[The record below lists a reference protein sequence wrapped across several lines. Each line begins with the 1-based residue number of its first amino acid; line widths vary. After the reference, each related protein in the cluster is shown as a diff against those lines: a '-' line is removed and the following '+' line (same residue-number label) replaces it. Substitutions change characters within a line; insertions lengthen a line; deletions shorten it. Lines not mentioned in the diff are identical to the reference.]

1 MLSISRGTF
10 ALRPYSVSRISARL
24 YAAMGL
30 LLFAV
35 VALGAGALYFV
46 HDTAGVL
53 KSITQKVVV
62 TGKTAND
69 AAVLLERHRRIVQ
82 SSPLDTSN
90 LTALRQRRTAASLI
104 GELRASLDVSPD
116 FDRTMIM
123 PYLERLSRRADI
135 VMLAAGNGNQRTA
148 LAAMPDYDGIAQEVQ
163 KIISSVRDRTITESR
178 TEVARQLAEGR
189 ALTTWAVIALLITL
203 LFSGPL
209 SVAIVR
215 NISRRIDSITSAMRR
230 LAVNDTTVRVPA
242 VDDMDEVGDM
252 ARALRVFRRNAIML
266 FEHSRE
272 IEKLNGWFDIALN
285 NMTRGLSMFDA
296 DGRLVVCNRM
306 YRELYSLPEELVR
319 PGVSMKRFIE
329 HFVSHAGCDPD
340 QMKTACD
347 TWLATHRAAIASG
360 EPFTKTHELSNG
372 RAVVVHI
379 QPLHDGG
386 WVDLHEDVTEKRVV
400 EARIAHLASSDP
412 LTGLANRR
420 NFLERLAWA
429 LAGPAGQTSTV
440 LWLDLDRFKEVNDSH
455 GHPTG
460 DELLKAVA
468 ERLRASLRNCD
479 VIARLGGDEF
489 AVLVHGPAMPRS
501 SAVAL
506 ADRVIGSI
514 GRPYSIFGQQIVI
527 GASAGIA
534 IAPEHGNTPD
544 ALLMKADIALYRAKT
559 NGCGASVL
567 YEESFEQE
575 MKLRRQREAELRNA
589 LAVGGLTLHYQ
600 PIIDLSLGRVTSCEA
615 LMRWNHP
622 EHGMIPPSDFIPLAE
637 EIGLIGAMGDWAVAQ
652 ACRDAKEWPDDVK
665 VAVNLSADQFAGSD
679 LVSTVVAAVA
689 AADIPASR
697 LELEVTETVLLRDNA
712 RTLETLEMLRD
723 IGVGIALDDFGTGYA
738 SLSYLRSFPFT
749 KIKIDQSFVRDLPC
763 RENCVSIVRAVAALA
778 RALDMRTV
786 AEGVE
791 TTDHLELVAAAGC
804 SEVQGYHFSRPVPA
818 TEVPAAIA
826 RCTKLAA
833 VA

>member
-1 MLSISRGTF
+1 MVLSRVRF
-10 ALRPYSVSRISARL
+10 RLRPRTVSRISARL
-24 YAAMGL
+24 YAATGL

-35 VALGAGALYFV
+35 VAVGIGALYFV
-46 HDTAGVL
+46 RDTANVL
-53 KSITQKVVV
+53 TGITQKVVV

-69 AAVLLERHRRIVQ
+69 AALLLERHRRIVQ
-82 SSPLDTSN
+82 SSPLNTN
-90 LTALRQRRTAASLI
+90 HLTALRQRRTAASLI
-104 GELRASLDVSPD
+104 AELSASLDVSPD
-116 FDRTMIM
+116 FDSTMIL

-135 VMLAAGNGNQRTA
+135 VMLAAGNGNQRSA
-148 LAAMPDYDGIAQEVQ
+148 LAAMPDYDGVAQEVQ
-163 KIISSVRDRTITESR
+163 KIIGAVRDRAITETR
-178 TEVARQLAEGR
+178 TDVARQLAEGR
-189 ALTTWAVIALLITL
+189 ALTTWAVIALLVTL

-215 NISRRIDSITSAMRR
+215 NVSRRIDDITSAMRR

-272 IEKLNGWFDIALN
+272 IEKLNAWFDIALN

-306 YRELYSLPEELVR
+306 YRELYNLPEELVR

-329 HFVSHAGCDPD
+329 HFVSRSGIDPA
-340 QMKTACD
+340 QIKTTCS

-360 EPFTKTHELSNG
+360 EPFSKTHELSNG
-372 RAVVVHI
+372 RSVVVHI

-429 LAGPAGQTSTV
+429 LADGRPGQTSTV

-489 AVLVHGPAMPRS
+489 AILVHGPAMP
-501 SAVAL
+501 AAAALAL
-506 ADRVIGSI
+506 ADRVIAGI
-514 GRPYSIFGQQIVI
+514 GRPYNISGQQIVI

-559 NGCGASVL
+559 SGCGASVL

-575 MKLRRQREAELRNA
+575 MKLRRQREVELRNA
-589 LAVGGLTLHYQ
+589 LADGSLTLHYQ

-637 EIGLIGAMGDWAVAQ
+637 EIGLISAMGDWAVAQ
-652 ACRDAKEWPDDVK
+652 ACRDAKNWPDGVK

-689 AADIPASR
+689 AAAIPPSR

-712 RTLETLEMLRD
+712 RTIETLEMLRD
-723 IGVGIALDDFGTGYA
+723 IGIGIALDDFGTGYA

-818 TEVPAAIA
+818 AEVPAAIA

-833 VA
+833 AA